1 MLHYIEDADENGYFD
16 FQKPNG
22 EVSRSFQSGKLIA
35 VLLCAADAV
44 DYYKYQLSLI
54 DPSTESCCRQ
64 SLMISAI
71 NCSSR
76 ASELSCMINIVD
88 QRQSSLS
95 RSERPPFSY
104 QVDNMFWW
112 SICTHTHTLLT
123 ALCPGLPRWA
133 GTRTI
138 KPIWILLKQETVSG
152 SGISWAIC
160 KCALRSRQINM
171 PAPHHSVFYRPPSQQ
186 RQSTVG
192 KSTEGNWLIWYWY
205 ALAKFSKSR
214 VWERV
219 SEGSTVILELPEFPF
234 NTV

>member
-1 MLHYIEDADENGYFD
+1 MCMLHYIEDADENGYFD

-44 DYYKYQLSLI
+44 DYYRYQVSLI

-112 SICTHTHTLLT
+112 SICTHTHPFNGPLS
-123 ALCPGLPRWA
+123 
-133 GTRTI
+133 RTT
-138 KPIWILLKQETVSG
+138 QVSRYQND
-152 SGISWAIC
+152 
-160 KCALRSRQINM
+160 KTNLD
-171 PAPHHSVFYRPPSQQ
+171 F
-186 RQSTVG
+186 
-192 KSTEGNWLIWYWY
+192 TE
-205 ALAKFSKSR
+205 A
-214 VWERV
+214 RV
-219 SEGSTVILELPEFPF
+219 SEWQWHQLGYMQVCTSLQTDKHA
-234 NTV
+234 NTPPLSFLQAGCPSCHPANSVKAL